1 YCNYQQDDWVEWLP
15 SAEFNANNAES
26 ETTKVTPFFANTAQH
41 PRTAISPLRKSRP
54 PDASQYLRVQ
64 QNLATEFVNQME
76 ELNNFLRENMKTA
89 QAFYEKHS
97 NRHRSPPTA
106 YKVGDRVFI
115 NARNIKTKRPSK
127 KLDWK
132 NLGPFLIT
140 EIVSSHA
147 YRLKLPEDLKSIHPV
162 FHTSLL
168 RPDPNN
174 PFPGQTNEANPPI
187 EVDSMGEDLYE
198 LDAIL
203 GSRRTDRGFE
213 YLVKYTGDVD
223 ISWQPLPNIVSG
235 ESSELVSDFHRKHPR
250 SVKPNARELRHARE
264 VSRSSISE
272 HN

>member
-1 YCNYQQDDWVEWLP
+1 MGSQSPWSPTGARNLYPVSGEKSALECYLRAYCNYQQDDWVEWLP

-41 PRTAISPLRKSRP
+41 PRSAISPLRTLRP
-54 PDASQYLRVQ
+54 PDASEYLRVQ
-64 QNLATEFVNQME
+64 QNLANEFVNQME

-106 YKVGDRVFI
+106 YRVGHRVFV

-162 FHTSLL
+162 FHISLL

-174 PFPGQTNEANPPI
+174 PFPGQTNEANPPSKWT
-187 EVDSMGEDLYE
+187 VW
-198 LDAIL
+198 
-203 GSRRTDRGFE
+203 
-213 YLVKYTGDVD
+213 VKTCM
-223 ISWQPLPNIVSG
+223 N
-235 ESSELVSDFHRKHPR
+235 
-250 SVKPNARELRHARE
+250 
-264 VSRSSISE
+264 
-272 HN
+272 

>member
-1 YCNYQQDDWVEWLP
+1 MKD
-15 SAEFNANNAES
+15 
-26 ETTKVTPFFANTAQH
+26 
-41 PRTAISPLRKSRP
+41 
-54 PDASQYLRVQ
+54 
-64 QNLATEFVNQME
+64 
-76 ELNNFLRENMKTA
+76 LNNFLQENIKTA

-97 NRHRSPPTA
+97 NRYRSPPTA
-106 YKVGDRVFI
+106 YKVGDRVFV
-115 NARNIKTKRPSK
+115 NARNIKTKRLSK

-132 NLGPFLIT
+132 YLSPFLIT

-147 YRLKLPEDLKSIHPV
+147 YRLKLPEDLKPIHPV

-187 EVDSMGEDLYE
+187 EVDSMGEDFYE
-198 LDAIL
+198 LDVIL

-223 ISWQPLPNIVSG
+223 TSWQPISNIVSW

-250 SVKPNARELRHARE
+250 WVKPDAKELRHARA
-264 VSRSSISE
+264 VSRKSTSE
-272 HN
+272 QN